1 MNTGTD
7 TAQPAT
13 KMNLTVQQQINLLR
27 RFEPFKQMS
36 DRVLVVLTSQLE
48 ILHLRSRDHF
58 VKIGESDERDYY
70 LLEGEVKAIAADQR
84 EFDIQADSKRSL
96 TALANL
102 RPRKYDLV
110 TTEDCTFLT
119 LPHETIGLLAEQLK
133 VQQDHENSDIYV
145 GPMQTDHIIAE
156 LEDDL
161 EHDRLRLP
169 SLPTIALK
177 IKQVVEDPE
186 SDIHSIATIVKLDPV
201 ISAKLVESA
210 NSPVYRG
217 IKDVSTVLDAI
228 SRLGKEITRQLVL
241 IFAVREI
248 FHSDNQGAVAL
259 LQKLWDE
266 CTEVAAI
273 CHVLAAKSQLD
284 FDPEVALMAG
294 LLHRIGEVPIYT
306 YSANY
311 QELLD
316 DLDSISRIAH
326 SLGARIGE
334 RIIKRWHLDPVLVEV
349 VKQQGNWF
357 KQATAE
363 IDYADLVIV
372 AQLHAQVHHGATKE
386 LPNLDQVEAFKRIQV
401 GELTPELSIHVLEEA
416 QDELEAAR
424 NLLRA
429 H

>member
-1 MNTGTD
+1 
-7 TAQPAT
+7 
-13 KMNLTVQQQINLLR
+13 MNLTVQQQINLLR

-36 DRVLVVLTSQLE
+36 DRVLVVLTSQLQVVK
-48 ILHLRSRDHF
+48 LRSRNHF
-58 VKIGESDERDYY
+58 VKMGEQDEYDYY
-70 LLEGEVKAIAADQR
+70 LLEGEVKAIAADKR
-84 EFDIQADSKRSL
+84 EFEIQANSKRSL

-110 TTEDCTFLT
+110 TTEDCTLLT
-119 LPHETIGLLAEQLK
+119 LPHETIGLLAQQLK
-133 VQQDHENSDIYV
+133 VQQDHENSEVII
-145 GPMQTDHIIAE
+145 GPMETDHIIAE

-161 EHDRLRLP
+161 DHDRLRLP

-177 IKQVVEDPE
+177 IKQVVEDPD
-186 SDIHSIATIVKLDPV
+186 SDIHSIAKIVTLDPV
-201 ISAKLVESA
+201 ISAKLIESA

-217 IKDVSTVLDAI
+217 VQDVSTVLDAI

-248 FHSDNQGAVAL
+248 FHSDNHGAIEL
-259 LQKLWDE
+259 LQSLWDD

-273 CHVLAAKSQLD
+273 CHVLASKSELD

-294 LLHRIGEVPIYT
+294 LFHRIGEVPVYT

-311 QELLD
+311 HELIED
-316 DLDSISRIAH
+316 IDSISHIA
-326 SLGARIGE
+326 SALGARIGE
-334 RIIKRWHLDPVLVEV
+334 RIIRRWHLDPVLIEV
-349 VKQQGNWF
+349 VQQQGNWF
-357 KQATAE
+357 KEQTEA

-372 AQLHAQVHHGATKE
+372 AQLHAQVHHGASKK
-386 LPNLDQVEAFKRIQV
+386 LPNLAQVGAFQRIKV

-424 NLLRA
+424 KLLRA
-429 H
+429 R